1 HIPGAKASNKLWQ
14 ARYEEINCFEQHLD
28 RNGTVILKFFLHL
41 SKEEQCH
48 RFLQRIRDPNKHWK
62 FSTSDLS
69 ERAHWD
75 EYMEA
80 YEDALAATSTDW
92 APWYVLPADHK
103 WISRAL
109 VAQILTSTIERL
121 NLKYPEVSPEKRK
134 QIEAAEKQLANEG

>member
-1 HIPGAKASNKLWQ
+1 
-14 ARYEEINCFEQHLD
+14 
-28 RNGTVILKFFLHL
+28 VILKFFLHV
-41 SKEEQCH
+41 SKEEQCR

-62 FSTSDLS
+62 FSNSDLS

-75 EYMEA
+75 DYMQA

-92 APWYVLPADHK
+92 APWYVIPADHK

-121 NLKYPEVSPEKRK
+121 DLKYPEVSPEKRK
-134 QIEAAEKQLANEG
+134 QIAAAEKQLENES